1 MKNRRKGLKME
12 ITRILENV
20 PTSKELS
27 SAYETG
33 ALSYDEFI
41 NKMTSNTNRV
51 IEYLITNYG
60 VCNQWIAIGKHETI
74 SAWDIGELFDNIVD
88 KDLSYL
94 ALVDGYVSIVRTD
107 DNEVF
112 RLFTDKSL
120 IQEIWK

>member
-1 MKNRRKGLKME
+1 ME

-27 SAYETG
+27 NAYESGVIT
-33 ALSYDEFI
+33 YDEFV
-41 NKMTSNTNRV
+41 NKMTSNTNRE
-51 IEYLITNYG
+51 IEYLINNYG
-60 VCNQWIAIGKHETI
+60 VCNQWYAISKSETV
-74 SAWDIGELFDNIVD
+74 SAWNIGELFDMIVD

-107 DNEVF
+107 DNKVF
-112 RLFTDKSL
+112 RLFTDKTL